1 VTLPARRQDPEAMA
15 DTIELSAEFT
25 DRLGPTESVRAVL
38 SGPGITLVATE
49 FRVLTEDSHIPLT
62 EVVSVATAGNSL
74 SGGALSIRAEHLEL
88 RCTGVPFEQ
97 AQRFAAAVRSGLA
110 RVQAAAWMPI
120 QRGN

>member
-1 VTLPARRQDPEAMA
+1 MA

-25 DRLGPTESVRAVL
+25 DRLGPTEQVRAVL
-38 SGPGITLVATE
+38 TGPDGTLVATD
-49 FRVLTEDSHIPLT
+49 FRVLAEGSHIPLA
-62 EVVSVATAGNSL
+62 EVVSVATAGNSM
-74 SGGALSIRAEHLEL
+74 SGGALSIRSEHVEL

-120 QRGN
+120 QRSN